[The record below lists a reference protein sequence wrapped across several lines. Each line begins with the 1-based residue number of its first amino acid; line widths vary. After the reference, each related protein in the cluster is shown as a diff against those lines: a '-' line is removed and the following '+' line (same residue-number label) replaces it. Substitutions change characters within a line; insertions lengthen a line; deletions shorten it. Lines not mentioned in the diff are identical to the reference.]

1 MEVEF
6 YNKDARD
13 VFLSPKSVDLFLIHP
28 PYFGMFNDERYGG
41 DKSLQIH
48 HIKDQE
54 DFNKSM
60 VKYLNNMADALKDNG
75 NMLVI
80 VPNSYA
86 GALTIANIVKDTS
99 LFIKKI
105 IVWDFSKT
113 VVDIKNQN
121 LVNFILHIR
130 KNIEGESNVKDLDS
144 LVIDQEWI
152 ISDASKYQHLGFM
165 NDGFPKQ
172 ISDILIEAFSKEGD
186 TVADIFGGTGTA
198 ILSALEKNRKAIYND
213 ASTEQFNLAKKR
225 VYDTIGY
232 NINDERQEDMTKD
245 EVVKLMLENINN
257 DNRNLC
263 KQGGMSDADA
273 EMQIQQSQPTL
284 ALMCSNLY
292 DLLKQKAIIA

>member
-1 MEVEF
+1 
-6 YNKDARD
+6 
-13 VFLSPKSVDLFLIHP
+13 
-28 PYFGMFNDERYGG
+28 MFSDERYGG

-86 GALTIANIVKDTS
+86 GALTIGNIVKDTS

-144 LVIDQEWI
+144 LVIDQEWT

-165 NDGFPKQ
+165 NDGFPKE
-172 ISDILIEAFSKEGD
+172 ISDILIEAFSNEGD

-198 ILSALEKNRKAIYND
+198 IISALEKNRKAIYND
-213 ASTEQFNLAKKR
+213 ASIDQFNLAKRR

-232 NINDERQEDMTKD
+232 NYNERQENMTKD
-245 EVVKLMLENINN
+245 EVVNVMLKSING
-257 DNRNLC
+257 DNRKLC
-263 KQGGMSDADA
+263 KQGGMSDAETEA
-273 EMQIQQSQPTL
+273 QIGQSQQSL
-284 ALMCSNLY
+284 VLICSNLY
-292 DLLKQKAIIA
+292 DKLKDDQIIA